1 MIPITKALNASGM
14 SIGAIMA
21 LLIDGAGRSIP
32 KVK

>member
-14 SIGAIMA
+14 SIGTIMA
-21 LLIDGAGRSIP
+21 LLIGGAGRSIP